1 MLEKVNELI
10 KEIEG
15 VEKYLMGMFSLTD
28 LAGADEETIK
38 LFQTYAKLM
47 EISKEIMIEQA
58 KDNDEMKH
66 TLQDINTKLDQLLV
80 QD

>member
-15 VEKYLMGMFSLTD
+15 VEKYLMGMFTISD
-28 LAGADEETIK
+28 LADADEETVK

-47 EISKEIMIEQA
+47 NISKEIMVEQA
-58 KDNDEMKH
+58 KNNDEMKQM
-66 TLQDINTKLDQLLV
+66 LQDVNNKLDRLLAR
-80 QD
+80 D

>member
-15 VEKYLMGMFSLTD
+15 VEKYLMGMFSLTE
-28 LAGADEETIK
+28 LADADEETIK

-47 EISKEIMIEQA
+47 NISKEIMIEQA
-58 KDNDEMKH
+58 KDNDEMKKM
-66 TLQDINTKLDQLLV
+66 LQDINYKLNELLT